1 MCFLCILLFGNC
13 QFRTCPWI
21 IRANEVNDTGLL
33 DYSEQLVQ
41 ALHGFRGACIR
52 LFAFALYSQDK
63 ENMGKEK
70 YVRVISSINN
80 DNVFEEV

>member
-1 MCFLCILLFGNC
+1 M
-13 QFRTCPWI
+13 
-21 IRANEVNDTGLL
+21 NDTGLL

-41 ALHGFRGACIR
+41 ASHGFRDAP
-52 LFAFALYSQDK
+52 LDYLLLPPLYSQDK

-70 YVRVISSINN
+70 SVHVISSINN